1 MMKTN
6 DIIQWAGTVCFMA
19 MYTLMSLNMY
29 PWNILAGLLGGSFY
43 MLWAVR
49 VANRPQMLTNLVGI
63 AICIVG
69 LFKYFG

>member
-1 MMKTN
+1 MKTN

-43 MLWAVR
+43 MLWSIR
-49 VANRPQMLTNLVGI
+49 VANKPQMLTNLVGI

-69 LFKYFG
+69 LFKAVG